1 MDTAEL
7 VRRAGTGDQ
16 TAWRDL
22 VDRHAGLVW
31 RIARA
36 HRLDDADAADVS
48 QSTWIALAEHL
59 PTLRSPERL
68 SAWLATTARREC
80 LRMIADRGREVR
92 ASEWSDVV
100 DHEGEH
106 RWPETATL
114 RGERDDTLWRAFAAL
129 PDRCRSLLGLLAF
142 APDLSYAQLG
152 RAVGIAVGSIG
163 QTRGRC
169 LDALRR
175 KLIALGLPGEVA

>member
-7 VRRAGTGDQ
+7 ARRAAIGDQ

-36 HRLDDADAADVS
+36 HRLDEADAADVS
-48 QSTWIALAEHL
+48 QSTWIALAERL
-59 PTLRSPERL
+59 PSLRSPERL

-80 LRMIADRGREVR
+80 LRVIAHRGREVR
-92 ASEWSDVV
+92 AAEWADVV
-100 DHEGEH
+100 DYAGEEW
-106 RWPETATL
+106 WPETATL
-114 RGERDDTLWRAFAAL
+114 RGERDDALWRAFSAL

-152 RAVGIAVGSIG
+152 RAVGIAVSSIG

-175 KLIALGLPGEVA
+175 RLVSLEVA